1 MKFFTLALL
10 FFIVSACAF
19 KVDKSGYMFENT
31 DINIIKKGVT
41 SKNTLLNTF
50 GSPTIISFYNDK
62 EVWIYF
68 SENIKHILF
77 FKPKVVE
84 REALVIKFDNEER
97 VSSIKKIDLEDEDR
111 EFFFNQNKTFV
122 ESHKS
127 NFFKSIYENIG
138 SIRPR

>member
-1 MKFFTLALL
+1 MKLFTLTLL
-10 FFIVSACAF
+10 FFIVSACSF
-19 KVDKSGYMFENT
+19 RVDNTGYMFENT

-41 SKNTLLNTF
+41 SKNTLLTTF
-50 GSPTIISFYNDK
+50 GSPTITSFYDDK
-62 EVWIYF
+62 EVWIYY

-77 FKPKVVE
+77 FKPKVIDRDV
-84 REALVIKFDNEER
+84 LVIKFDNEDR
-97 VSSIKKIDLEDEDR
+97 VNNIKKIDLGDEDR

-127 NFFKSIYENIG
+127 NFFKTIYENIG

>member
-1 MKFFTLALL
+1 MKLFTLSLL
-10 FFIVSACAF
+10 FFMVSACSF
-19 KVDKSGYMFENT
+19 RVDKSGYMFENT

-41 SKNTLLNTF
+41 SKNTLLANF
-50 GSPTIISFYNDK
+50 GSPTITSFYNDK
-62 EVWIYF
+62 EVWIYY

-77 FKPKVVE
+77 FKPKVTE
-84 REALVIKFDNEER
+84 REALVIKFDNEES
-97 VSSIKKIDLEDEDR
+97 VSNIKKIDLKDEDR

>member
-1 MKFFTLALL
+1 MKLFTLILL
-10 FFIVSACAF
+10 FFMVSACAF

-31 DINIIKKGVT
+31 DMNIIKKGVT
-41 SKNTLLNTF
+41 SKNTLLTAF
-50 GSPTIISFYNDK
+50 GSPTITSFYNDK
-62 EVWIYF
+62 EVWIYY

-77 FKPKVVE
+77 FKPKVIE

>member
-50 GSPTIISFYNDK
+50 GSPTIISFYNDR

-84 REALVIKFDNEER
+84 RDVLVIKFDSEDR
-97 VSSIKKIDLEDEDR
+97 VSNIKKIDLGDEDR
-111 EFFFNQNKTFV
+111 EFFFNQNRTFV
-122 ESHKS
+122 ESHKN

>member
-1 MKFFTLALL
+1 
-10 FFIVSACAF
+10 
-19 KVDKSGYMFENT
+19 MFENT

-41 SKNTLLNTF
+41 SKNTLLNAF

-62 EVWIYF
+62 EVWIYY

-77 FKPKVVE
+77 FKPKVIE
-84 REALVIKFDNEER
+84 REALVIKFDNEDR
-97 VSSIKKIDLEDEDR
+97 VSNIKKIDLGDEDR
-111 EFFFNQNKTFV
+111 EFFFNQNRTFV
-122 ESHKS
+122 KSHKN